1 MSRQYL
7 LADKR
12 LAYRSIH
19 RLLRIST
26 TRLINICICFTCT
39 SPKISIH
46 SGLAQQFFVSSTALL
61 LQQDSFKT
69 KNQMKACASMVID
82 CRTCI
87 WSVLVDLA
95 WSFRAI
101 DGGFFTI
108 SMIDFGTP
116 DFQHSRSLPSLI
128 VIFSVSLPIVFRTS
142 VHWGQRRI
150 VAQHGTAGPDS
161 ATPRSKTLARSID
174 LAILISSRVATLA
187 PSDSREAGCASFPWT
202 APTVTVQ
209 PCRPPKIL
217 KRFIRFI
224 ATRSNGEL
232 VQKRSN
238 WQSPRKAISSASNS
252 VHFLQNYTFGF
263 FFKK

>member
-39 SPKISIH
+39 SLKISIPWFGAAVFCFVD
-46 SGLAQQFFVSSTALL
+46 GLPFL

-69 KNQMKACASMVID
+69 KNPMKTCASMVID
-82 CRTCI
+82 CRTCT

-95 WSFRAI
+95 WSFRAMELA
-101 DGGFFTI
+101 GGFFTI
-108 SMIDFGTP
+108 SMIDFGKP
-116 DFQHSRSLPSLI
+116 DFPHSRSLPSLI

-209 PCRPPKIL
+209 PCHPPKIL
-217 KRFIRFI
+217 NRFIRFI
-224 ATRSNGEL
+224 ATRSNGE
-232 VQKRSN
+232 
-238 WQSPRKAISSASNS
+238 
-252 VHFLQNYTFGF
+252 FGTKTIQLTKP
-263 FFKK
+263 KKGNIICI